1 MEEGIRSFRFIL
13 IKWEEEIKSMNIN
26 KRFKRFFKFISQN
39 QNIR

>member
-13 IKWEEEIKSMNIN
+13 IKWEEKIKSMNIN